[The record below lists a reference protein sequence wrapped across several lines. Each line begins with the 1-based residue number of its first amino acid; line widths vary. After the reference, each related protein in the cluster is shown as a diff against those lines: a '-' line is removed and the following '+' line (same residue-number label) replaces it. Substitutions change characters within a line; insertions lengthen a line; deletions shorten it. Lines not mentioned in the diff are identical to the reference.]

1 MILLRAFYAT
11 WWIIC
16 VNNLHRSKNDV
27 NRVFVTL
34 SFSTAT
40 KKTAQS
46 GYGSTKVISS
56 FSWGTQNWCS
66 TRGGVGVV
74 AAPGVSLR
82 CWSTGTTELQTPNKE
97 GAWGGVKCGP
107 TQVINTMSLSLSLQ
121 LQSRGYMRPAA
132 PPTFSAASAMLS
144 CSMTPGVF
152 SIRSLWR
159 RLKKKKLPHCN
170 EVAIYWWLHTDPCG
184 NKRVV
189 HKAA

>member
-1 MILLRAFYAT
+1 M
-11 WWIIC
+11 
-16 VNNLHRSKNDV
+16 
-27 NRVFVTL
+27 FVTL
-34 SFSTAT
+34 SFSTVA

-82 CWSTGTTELQTPNKE
+82 CWSTGTTSFKHPIRRER
-97 GAWGGVKCGP
+97 GGGVKCGP

-159 RLKKKKLPHCN
+159 RLKKKTASLQWSSN
-170 EVAIYWWLHTDPCG
+170 LLVAAHWPLWKQTSSAQSCVKMSASQRQRIIWTKP
-184 NKRVV
+184 
-189 HKAA
+189 